1 MSRTDTLMMIKEA
14 EIEARAIIDKAMSD
28 SKNAV
33 ATARRE
39 SVNKIQEAEAQFR
52 KDYETAIAKEVK
64 DLEAE
69 RDKLLS
75 SGRDKAAQLDKA
87 AAARIEKVKDFLKKE
102 FERTL
107 DATS

>member
-1 MSRTDTLMMIKEA
+1 MIKEA
-14 EIEARAIIDKAMSD
+14 EIEAKAIIDKAMSD

-33 ATARRE
+33 ALARRE

-52 KDYETAIAKEVK
+52 KDYEAAINKEMK
-64 DLEAE
+64 SLEAE
-69 RDKLLS
+69 RNKLLS
-75 SGRDKAAQLDKA
+75 FGRDRATELDKA

-102 FERTL
+102 FERTI

>member
-1 MSRTDTLMMIKEA
+1 MIKEA
-14 EIEARAIIDKAMSD
+14 EMEAKAIIDKAMSD

-33 ATARRE
+33 ATARRD

-52 KDYETAIAKEVK
+52 KEFEAAVAKEMK
-64 DLEAE
+64 ALEAE

-75 SGRDKAAQLDKA
+75 LGRDKAGQLDKA
-87 AAARIEKVKDFLKKE
+87 AEARIEKVKDFLKKE
-102 FERTL
+102 FERTI